1 MTSELNGCFG
11 WLLQTTWRAAVIAV
25 IILLAQWL
33 LRNRLSP
40 AWRHG
45 LWFLLVARLLMP
57 TTPNSAVSVFNLT
70 KWPRRQAKFVTGAA
84 APTVMDNL
92 PSRAVLSR
100 RRGETPFP
108 PGAAPETPNP
118 TMPFPAGTAI
128 AAAQPVAPSVNW
140 MSLAALAWIAGVLVL
155 TLRLVCV
162 ERRFRRRLAC
172 SAPASDESAGPL
184 LEECA
189 QTLRVRERVEV
200 IETEEVDSPAVY
212 GLWRKRLLL
221 PEGLREQLSAEE
233 LRHVLLHELAHIK
246 RRDPELNWLLVMLQI
261 LHWFNPMLWFA
272 FARARGDRELAT
284 DDLALA
290 HTQERERKS
299 YGETIL
305 KVLEGL
311 TPQRALPG
319 LVGIAESKA
328 QIRARIRAIARGGG
342 APRWRWA
349 ACAAAGVIAGVALTN
364 AREERQN
371 KSINLLARYPTTLT
385 SGDTSEGRPWS
396 FSPEDI
402 FQASRFSFAI
412 SNQLRIETGP
422 ADLGIGHC
430 ADGAVWAILIPR
442 EAGTLTSQVV
452 TNPEKI
458 AHVWLRFH
466 PAEVERLFPVE
477 TISAG
482 GDTNLLARF
491 RAIAQ
496 HKFHSS
502 WHIGN
507 DAMIPDL
514 KAMTVDVDTKE
525 GQRRF
530 FMVDN
535 EDGTAKYAA
544 AFEEQG
550 LKPPPA
556 ITPEVAQSAFDQI
569 WEAFDQKY
577 AMFVLRPEVDWAK
590 QRQEYRPKALASK
603 SSEEFAA
610 VCAEMLKPL
619 RDLHV
624 WITLA
629 GTYVPVFNRPR
640 QSNSNPSAHRGI
652 LGSLNDAGQLQW
664 AITPEKIGFI
674 AINGWNDGAL
684 PGQFHEVLEKMRD
697 TRGLIIDV
705 RLNGGG
711 GEPLALQVAAR
722 FLREKFVYAY
732 SQFRDGPYHTN
743 LTGKTERTIS
753 PAGPWRYDR
762 PVILLIGQ
770 KCMSSNESFVGMMM
784 GDPDLTTMGDHTCG
798 SSGNPEIINLA
809 ALSMTVSVPRW
820 IDYMPDGVPLDERGF
835 EPKVPF
841 TAKPG
846 AFQGDRDDLLTA
858 ALERLRR
865 APLPEQ
871 PIGGP
876 GYLSPEKAE
885 ADDASRPKVVSVW
898 PADGATGVAPAG
910 KITIRFDRPMDAL
923 AAELHW
929 KSGGYT
935 DCDFPQ
941 YDPAKYQFTIPVHL
955 KPDQG
960 QEIVVNN
967 PLIPGDLAG
976 ARASFPSYGFLSAD
990 HRLARRFVWRFH
1002 TGAETPAPA
1011 ADLPPTN
1018 AAPPGPPL
1026 LDLLTSM
1033 QQARGKIT
1041 SIAEQVQTLLATG
1054 GDEYHVS
1061 GAFFKR
1067 QGNGQFYGDV
1077 SEPMLS
1083 CSVFRIG
1090 CDGLYWWWQN
1100 GDSLVVCPAP
1110 DMEDVNACIC
1120 DPFDLTSGTPA
1131 AAIAESA
1138 LKYAGR
1144 TNLDGA
1150 DCYCVATGT
1159 GDNPAQWWIDAGTLR
1174 PVEVR
1179 QDPLRSR
1186 FFYDSV
1192 NTKLSE
1198 ADFAV
1203 PKLDGV
1209 TPSPPE
1215 PLGNGYT
1222 RRFVNLR
1229 DGSDGRMS
1237 VRWGMEG
1244 PGGRSS
1250 SGLN

>member
-1 MTSELNGCFG
+1 MTYELNSCFG

-57 TTPNSAVSVFNLT
+57 MTPSSAVSVFNLA
-70 KWPRRQAKFVTGAA
+70 KWPRRQATLVTGAA
-84 APTVMDNL
+84 APMWTDNSPAQATFSRTV
-92 PSRAVLSR
+92 
-100 RRGETPFP
+100 
-108 PGAAPETPNP
+108 
-118 TMPFPAGTAI
+118 GTADPR
-128 AAAQPVAPSVNW
+128 AATPERPTPAISFSTGSANAAGESPAPSVNW
-140 MSLAALAWIAGVLVL
+140 MKLAALAWMAGVLVL

-162 ERRFRRRLAC
+162 EGRFRRRLAR
-172 SAPASDESAGPL
+172 SAPASDETAGPL

-189 QTLRVRERVEV
+189 RTLRVKEPVQV

-221 PEGLREQLSAEE
+221 PEGLREELSAEE

-246 RRDPELNWLLVMLQI
+246 RRDPELNWLLVILQI
-261 LHWFNPMLWFA
+261 LHWFNPVLWFA

-311 TPQRALPG
+311 TPQRVLPG

-328 QIRARIRAIARGGG
+328 QIRARIRAIARGSG

-349 ACAAAGVIAGVALTN
+349 ACAAAAVIAGVALTN
-364 AREERQN
+364 AREEGQN
-371 KSINLLARYPTTLT
+371 KGINLLERYPTTLT
-385 SGDTSEGRPWS
+385 AGDTSGSYPWS

-402 FQASRFSFAI
+402 FQVSKFSFAMT
-412 SNQLRIETGP
+412 NQLRIETGV
-422 ADLGIGHC
+422 ADLGVGHC
-430 ADGAVWAILIPR
+430 AEGAVWAVVIPR
-442 EAGTLTSQVV
+442 EGGNLTSPVV
-452 TNPEKI
+452 TNQEEI

-466 PAEVERLFPVE
+466 PGEIARLFPADTV
-477 TISAG
+477 TAG
-482 GDTNLLARF
+482 GDTNLAARF

-502 WHIGN
+502 WHRGD
-507 DAMIPDL
+507 DAIIPEHRN
-514 KAMTVDVDTKE
+514 MTVDVDTKE

-530 FMVDN
+530 FMVDTD
-535 EDGTAKYAA
+535 DGTAKYAA
-544 AFEEQG
+544 DFEGHGFKQ
-550 LKPPPA
+550 PPP
-556 ITPEVAQSAFDQI
+556 ITAEVAQSAFDQI
-569 WEAFDQKY
+569 WDAFDQKY
-577 AMFVLRPEVDWAK
+577 AGFVLRPEVDWAK
-590 QRQEYRPKALASK
+590 QREEYRPKALASK

-629 GTYVPVFNRPR
+629 GSYVPVYNRPR

-652 LGSLNDAGQLQW
+652 LGSLNGEGQIQW
-664 AITPEKIGFI
+664 AITADKIGYI

-684 PGQFHEVLEKMRD
+684 PEQFQEVLEKMRD

-711 GEPLALQVAAR
+711 GEPLAQQVAAR
-722 FLREKFVYAY
+722 FVRQKFVYAY
-732 SQFRDGPYHTN
+732 SQYRNGPKHTD
-743 LTGKTERTIS
+743 LTGKNERTIE
-753 PAGPWRYDR
+753 PGGPWRYDR

-770 KCMSSNESFVGMMM
+770 KCMSSNESFVGMMT

-798 SSGNPEIINLA
+798 SSGNPQMINVAHLA
-809 ALSMTVSVPRW
+809 MTVSVPQW
-820 IDYMPDGVPLDERGF
+820 IDYMPDGRPLDERGF
-835 EPKVPF
+835 EPQVPF

-846 AFQGDRDDLLTA
+846 AFQGQRDDLLTA
-858 ALERLRR
+858 ALERLRQ

-876 GYLSPEKAE
+876 AYLSPEKAE
-885 ADDASRPKVVSVW
+885 VEDASRPKVVSVW
-898 PADGATGVAPAG
+898 PAEGASGVATAG
-910 KITIRFDRPMDAL
+910 EIKIRFDRPMDAL

-929 KSGGYT
+929 SAGGFT

-941 YDPAKYQFTIPVHL
+941 YDSATYEFTIPVHL
-955 KPDQG
+955 KPDKG

-967 PLIPGDLAG
+967 PLIPGDLAS
-976 ARASFPSYGFLSAD
+976 ARASYPSYGFLSAD
-990 HRLARRFVWRFH
+990 HRLARRFVWHFH
-1002 TGAETPAPA
+1002 TGAESPTPKADVAPTKA
-1011 ADLPPTN
+1011 ATPEPT
-1018 AAPPGPPL
+1018 L
-1026 LDLLTSM
+1026 LELLASM
-1033 QQARGKIT
+1033 KEAHGKIT
-1041 SIAEQVQTLLATG
+1041 SFEERVQTLMANDG
-1054 GDEYHVS
+1054 NEYHAN
-1061 GAFFKR
+1061 GAYFRR
-1067 QGNGQFYGDV
+1067 QSSGQFYGDV
-1077 SEPMLS
+1077 SEPMLM

-1100 GDSLVVCPAP
+1100 GNSLTVCPVP
-1110 DMEDVNACIC
+1110 DMQEVNACLC
-1120 DPFDLTSGTPA
+1120 DPFDLESETPA
-1131 AAIAESA
+1131 ATIAESA

-1144 TNLDGA
+1144 TNIGGA
-1150 DCYCVATGT
+1150 DCYCIASGT
-1159 GDNPAQWWIDAGTLR
+1159 GDNPAQWWIDAETLR
-1174 PVEVR
+1174 PIQLR
-1179 QDPLRSR
+1179 QDSFRTR
-1186 FFYDSV
+1186 FYYDSV
-1192 NTKLSE
+1192 NNKLAE
-1198 ADFAV
+1198 AAFAV
-1203 PKLDGV
+1203 PKLEGV

-1222 RRFVNLR
+1222 HRFVNVR